1 MLEPIGFELVEAS
14 NGQEGLE
21 KAIEFQPHLIIAD
34 LMMPV
39 MDGFEMTRQLRQ
51 LPEFQNTTVIAT
63 SASVFEVDRQ
73 KSRESGCND
82 FLSKPI
88 QIEELFN
95 KIEKPLNLIW
105 IFDDNT
111 KTRSQ
116 ELWDKPYYSTQ
127 GISTEMAIPPSEELI
142 ALYEAVQIGDFE
154 GVEQAA
160 IRFKQLA
167 SEYTPFATR
176 ILELAQEFDSEKI
189 LHLVTLYLSEK
200 AK

>member
-1 MLEPIGFELVEAS
+1 
-14 NGQEGLE
+14 
-21 KAIEFQPHLIIAD
+21 
-34 LMMPV
+34 MMPV

-73 KSRESGCND
+73 KSRESGCNN
-82 FLSKPI
+82 FLPKPI
-88 QIEELFN
+88 QLEELFN

-116 ELWDKPYYSTQ
+116 ELGDKSYSSTQ
-127 GISTEMAIPPSEELI
+127 VISTEMAIPPSEELI

-167 SEYTPFATR
+167 ADYTPFATR
-176 ILELAQEFDSEKI
+176 ILELAQEFDAEKI
-189 LHLVTLYLSEK
+189 LHLVNLHLSEK